1 MEFSEKKILLK
12 DGRDAVIRSAQPGDA
27 AEMAAFMKT
36 TAGETE
42 FLLRYPEECTM
53 DAAGEAAFIDDILNS
68 PDQVMP
74 CCFVE
79 GCLAGNAMLTMNRRI
94 KTRHR
99 GSVAVGLLRKYWG
112 LGIGTALFTEMIALA
127 RARGLDSLELDY
139 IEGNDR
145 ARCLYEKMG
154 FQQIAEVPD
163 AYRLKDGTSRK
174 SILMIKTLCSYRFSS
189 EKRQTVTGVEN

>member
-1 MEFSEKKILLK
+1 MELAEKTIRLK
-12 DGRDAVIRSAQPGDA
+12 DGREAILRSAQPGDA
-27 AEMAAFMKT
+27 AEMVAFMKT
-36 TAGETE
+36 TAAETD

-79 GCLAGNAMLTMNRRI
+79 GRLAGNAMLTMNRRI

-99 GSVAVGLLRKYWG
+99 GSVAIGLLRKFWG

-127 RARGLDSLELDY
+127 RARGLAYLELDY
-139 IEGNDR
+139 IEGNQR
-145 ARCLYEKMG
+145 ARHLYEKMG
-154 FQQIAEVPD
+154 FRQIAEVPD
-163 AYRLKDGTSRK
+163 AYRMKDGSSRK
-174 SILMIKTLCSYRFSS
+174 SILMMKEL
-189 EKRQTVTGVEN
+189 

>member
-1 MEFSEKKILLK
+1 MEFKRKTIRLK
-12 DGRDAVIRSAQPGDA
+12 DGREAVIRGAQPSDA

-53 DAAGEAAFIDDILNS
+53 TEAAESVFLDDVLNS

-74 CCFVE
+74 CCFVD
-79 GCLAGNAMLTMNRRI
+79 GVLAGNAMLTMNSRI

-99 GSVAVGLLRKYWG
+99 ASVAIGLKKEYWG
-112 LGIGTALFTEMIALA
+112 LGIGTALFQEIIAIA
-127 RARGLDSLELDY
+127 KDRGLDHLELDY

-145 ARCLYEKMG
+145 ARRLYEKMG
-154 FQQIAEVPD
+154 FVEVARVPD
-163 AYRLKDGTSRK
+163 VYRLKDGSFRQ
-174 SILMIKTLCSYRFSS
+174 SILMMKKL
-189 EKRQTVTGVEN
+189 

>member
-1 MEFSEKKILLK
+1 MEFKRKTIRLK
-12 DGRDAVIRSAQPGDA
+12 DGREAVIRGAQPSDA

-36 TAGETE
+36 TAGETD

-53 DAAGEAAFIDDILNS
+53 TEAGEAVFLDDVLNS

-74 CCFVE
+74 CCFV
-79 GCLAGNAMLTMNRRI
+79 GGVLAGNAMLTMNSRI

-99 GSVAVGLLRKYWG
+99 ASVAIALKKEYWG
-112 LGIGTALFTEMIALA
+112 LGIGTALFQEIIAIA
-127 RARGLDSLELDY
+127 KDRGLDHLELDY

>member
-1 MEFSEKKILLK
+1 MELSEKTILLR
-12 DGRDAVIRSAQPGDA
+12 DGREAVIRSARPGDA

-53 DAAGEAAFIDDILNS
+53 TEAGEAVFLDDVLNS

-79 GCLAGNAMLTMNRRI
+79 GKLAGNAMLTMNSRI

-99 GSVAVGLLRKYWG
+99 ASVAIGLLKEYWG
-112 LGIGTALFTEMIALA
+112 LGIGTALFEEMIAIA
-127 RARGLDSLELDY
+127 RTRGLDHLELDY
-139 IEGNDR
+139 VEGNDR
-145 ARCLYEKMG
+145 ARRLYERMG
-154 FQQIAEVPD
+154 FVETARVPD
-163 AYRLKDGTSRK
+163 MYRLKDGSFRGSVMMMK
-174 SILMIKTLCSYRFSS
+174 KL
-189 EKRQTVTGVEN
+189 

>member
-1 MEFSEKKILLK
+1 MQLEQKIIRLK
-12 DGRDAVIRSAQPGDA
+12 DGREAVIRSAQPSDA
-27 AEMAAFMKT
+27 AEMTAFMRT

-53 DAAGEAAFIDDILNS
+53 SEAAEAVFLDDVLNS
-68 PDQVMP
+68 PNQVMP

-79 GCLAGNAMLTMNRRI
+79 GKLAGNAMLTMNGRI

-99 GSVAVGLLRKYWG
+99 GSLAIGLRKEYWG
-112 LGIGTALFTEMIALA
+112 LGIGTALFGELISIAES
-127 RARGLDSLELDY
+127 RGLDHLELDY

-154 FQQIAEVPD
+154 FYEVAQVPD
-163 AYRLKDGTSRK
+163 AYRLKDGSFRK
-174 SILMIKTLCSYRFSS
+174 SILMMKKL
-189 EKRQTVTGVEN
+189 

>member
-1 MEFSEKKILLK
+1 MEFPEKKILLR
-12 DGRDAVIRSAQPGDA
+12 DGRTAILRSAQPGDA

-53 DAAGEAAFIDDILNS
+53 DAAGEAVFIDDVLNS
-68 PDQVMP
+68 AEQVMP

-79 GCLAGNAMLTMNRRI
+79 GKLAGNAMLTMNSRI

-99 GSVAVGLLRKYWG
+99 GSVAIGLLREYWG
-112 LGIGTALFTEMIALA
+112 LGIGTALFQELIAIA
-127 RARGLDSLELDY
+127 ETCGLGILELDY

-145 ARCLYEKMG
+145 ARRLYEKMG
-154 FQQIAEVPD
+154 FIEAARVPD
-163 AYRLKDGTSRK
+163 AYRLKDGSSRG
-174 SILMIKTLCSYRFSS
+174 SILMMKKL
-189 EKRQTVTGVEN
+189 

>member
-1 MEFSEKKILLK
+1 MELSQKMIRLK
-12 DGRDAVIRSAQPGDA
+12 DGREAVIRSAQPGDA
-27 AEMAAFMKT
+27 AEMTAFMKT

-53 DAAGEAAFIDDILNS
+53 SEAAEAVFLDDVLHS

-79 GCLAGNAMLTMNRRI
+79 GVLAGNAMLTMNSRI

-99 GSVAVGLLRKYWG
+99 GSVAIGLRKEYWG
-112 LGIGTALFTEMIALA
+112 LGIGTALFGEMIAIGKD
-127 RARGLDSLELDY
+127 RGLDHLELDY

-145 ARCLYEKMG
+145 ARCLYEKLG
-154 FQQIAEVPD
+154 FVEVARVPD
-163 AYRLKDGTSRK
+163 MYRLKDGSFRR
-174 SILMIKTLCSYRFSS
+174 SILMMKKL
-189 EKRQTVTGVEN
+189 